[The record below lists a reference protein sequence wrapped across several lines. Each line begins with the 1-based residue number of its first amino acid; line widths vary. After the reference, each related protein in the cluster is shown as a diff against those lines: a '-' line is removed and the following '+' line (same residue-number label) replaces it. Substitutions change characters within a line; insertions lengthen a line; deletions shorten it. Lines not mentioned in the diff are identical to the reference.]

1 MIKTIADIITAVN
14 GCLNTGFPN
23 IPRYSTDKDK
33 KLTAPCFI
41 TRYTAS
47 TDGSEEFRH
56 DFGTIRVYYFPD
68 DKDIN
73 RIDLLTKQESLTNI
87 FRKGI
92 NTSDLFIP
100 INDLTFETEDDV
112 LIMSFSYDLYQ
123 YIDAESTLPNIE
135 QLDLV

>member
-14 GCLNTGFPN
+14 GCLNTGFSN

-73 RIDLLTKQESLTNI
+73 RIDLLTKQESLTNL

-123 YIDAESTLPNIE
+123 YIDSESTLPNIE